1 MPGEKIVKS
10 VFHTLN
16 ALHGQGLSTWTWVTK
31 AYDLAQVYDI
41 DMNASVALTAKR
53 NERNMYL
60 WKIGTPTSMINLY

>member
-16 ALHGQGLSTWTWVTK
+16 ALHGQVFSTWVTK

-41 DMNASVALTAKR
+41 DMNASVALTAKQF
-53 NERNMYL
+53 
-60 WKIGTPTSMINLY
+60 K